1 MAISKASRQTINP
14 RVREEVATQ
23 TALIAALTFSATVTA
38 AEAQALRDAVVTAL
52 QTVFGQVT

>member
-1 MAISKASRQTINP
+1 MALSKGSRQTIPP
-14 RVREEVATQ
+14 RTRDEVATQ
-23 TALIAALTFSATVTA
+23 TAILTALTFSSTVTA